1 MVTTLST
8 TQIILW
14 GIVLAWLGACAVC
27 DLRYRQ
33 VPGWLTIPPLI
44 LAAVTQL
51 VQGNW
56 QPVLL
61 LVGLILI
68 SDLPA
73 SRWRI
78 PLTALVVVLALSVF
92 GSSERVSAPLAIFAI
107 WALWEL
113 GETGGADAKIIIA
126 LVLIFGNGLVFLSI
140 VFVGGIQGLL
150 GLATR
155 QKTIPYTVSITLGT
169 AAWLWMTAGH

>member
-1 MVTTLST
+1 MITTSQL
-8 TQIILW
+8 QIILW
-14 GIVLAWLGACAVC
+14 VLVLAWLGACAAC
-27 DLRYRQ
+27 DLRSRQ

-44 LAAVTQL
+44 LAAVGQL
-51 VQGNW
+51 FQGNW

-61 LVGLILI
+61 LVVLVLI

-78 PLTALVVVLALSVF
+78 PLAGLAAGLALSVS
-92 GSSERVSAPLAIFAI
+92 GSGELFSAQLAIFAA

-113 GETGGADAKIIIA
+113 GASGGADAKIIIT
-126 LVLIFGNGLVFLSI
+126 LVLLFGNGLVFLPI
-140 VFVGGIQGLL
+140 IFVGGIQGLF

-155 QKTIPYTVSITLGT
+155 QKTIPYTVSITLGA
-169 AAWLWMTAGH
+169 AAWLWMTVGH

>member
-1 MVTTLST
+1 MITTIST
-8 TQIILW
+8 VQIILW
-14 GIVLAWLGACAVC
+14 GLVLAWLGACAAC
-27 DLRYRQ
+27 DLRSRQ

-44 LAAVTQL
+44 LAAGEEL
-51 VQGNW
+51 FQGNW

-61 LVGLILI
+61 LVSLVLI

-78 PLTALVVVLALSVF
+78 PLAGLVAGLMILLSGPGELFSTELAVF
-92 GSSERVSAPLAIFAI
+92 AA
-107 WALWEL
+107 WAMWEL
-113 GETGGADAKIIIA
+113 GASGGADAKIIIT
-126 LVLIFGNGLVFLSI
+126 LVLLFSNGQVFLSI
-140 VFVGGIQGLL
+140 VFVGGMQGLL